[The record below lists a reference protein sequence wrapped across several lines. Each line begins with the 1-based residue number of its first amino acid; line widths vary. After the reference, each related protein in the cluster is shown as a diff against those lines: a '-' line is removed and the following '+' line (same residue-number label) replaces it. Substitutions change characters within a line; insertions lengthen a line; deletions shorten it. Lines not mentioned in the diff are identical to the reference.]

1 MTVFL
6 NKRFRKT
13 TDQDWSGI
21 MIDASKSISSI
32 PDSLDSFDIDTDL
45 LEVYRYV
52 RPKKLSA
59 NGYSG
64 WNREYIGD
72 NELVISFL
80 FDTVKN
86 AVLYLDNRKA
96 LYANSHPFTEIRK
109 KAKIEYEIKWEII
122 NNSGETIEILKT

>member
-32 PDSLDSFDIDTDL
+32 PDSRDSFDIDTDL
-45 LEVYRYV
+45 LEVYKYV
-52 RPKKLSA
+52 TPNKLSA

-64 WNREYIGD
+64 WNREYTDD

-86 AVLYLDNRKA
+86 AVLYLDKRKV

-109 KAKIEYEIKWEII
+109 KAKIEYEIKWEIV